1 MKFLIKKY
9 KNLTPSAKSA
19 FWICTLG
26 FICSCLFFILNCK
39 AWHIPTDDEIHYT
52 KGKIYVVPANYTQR
66 LGGTSSVGHIEL
78 HTDDGKKMYFTCSYT
93 ALDTTQYSSCRSL
106 KPEYKNTVHR
116 KYGEVGWYMQKP
128 FLGIKNPHP
137 QLVSMAVEKN
147 GKMVMEKTKE
157 RSIERMSVDKKD
169 LIFMIILTF
178 GGFYGIFFLPEILNK
193 KPKQPTTE

>member
-1 MKFLIKKY
+1 MKFLITKY

-19 FWICTLG
+19 FWMCTVG
-26 FICSCLFFILNCK
+26 FICSCSFLVLNCK

-106 KPEYKNTVHR
+106 KPEYKNAVHR

-128 FLGIKNPHP
+128 FLWIKNPHP

-147 GKMVMEKTKE
+147 GEMVMEKTKE
-157 RSIERMSVDKKD
+157 ASIERMSVDKKD
-169 LIFMIILTF
+169 LIFMIIF
-178 GGFYGIFFLPEILNK
+178 AFVVFYGMLFSAFLPK
-193 KPKQPTTE
+193 KSKQSIME

>member
-1 MKFLIKKY
+1 MKFLMAKY

-78 HTDDGKKMYFTCSYT
+78 HADDGKKMYFTCSYT

-106 KPEYKNTVHR
+106 KPEYKNAVHS
-116 KYGEVGWYMQKP
+116 KYGEVGWYIQKP

-147 GKMVMEKTKE
+147 GEMVIEKTKE
-157 RSIERMSVDKKD
+157 ASIERMSVDKKA
-169 LIFMIILTF
+169 LVCMIIF
-178 GGFYGIFFLPEILNK
+178 AFIVFYGMLFSAFLPK
-193 KPKQPTTE
+193 KSKQSPME